1 MNCDSVLKSLS
12 LFLYGELSLEE
23 EQEFQDHLEACPAC
37 RKAFEVEKT
46 MLAALDSRE
55 LEPPPELLVRCRT
68 TLEASIAA
76 VPQRAGWLAALKSFI
91 GGGSKLWAAAA
102 RPVGAVALVA
112 LGFFGARWSAP
123 EPAPVAIPVAQNS
136 PDGFVTRVRYLQP
149 EPSGDVRMMVEETRQ
164 RYLTGSL
171 QDERIQQLL
180 LTAARE
186 SSDPG
191 VRADSV
197 DILTQRAASNDVR
210 DALLYTLG
218 NDTNAGIRLRALDAL
233 KPYAADPEVRKALA
247 RALLADDNPGVRTQ
261 AIDLLVQNRDDES
274 LVGVLQQCLQ
284 HESNGYVRLRSER
297 ALKDMKASAGTF

>member
-1 MNCDSVLKSLS
+1 MNCESVSRSLS
-12 LFLYGELSLEE
+12 LFLYGELSLED
-23 EQEFQDHLEACPAC
+23 EQSFQDHIEACPAC
-37 RKAFEVEKT
+37 RKAFEAEKA
-46 MLAALDSRE
+46 LHAALDGRE
-55 LEPPPELLVRCRT
+55 LEAPPELLVQCRAALDAGLAAAAPRRGGW
-68 TLEASIAA
+68 LEAVRS
-76 VPQRAGWLAALKSFI
+76 LF

-112 LGFFGARWSAP
+112 LGFLGARWSAP
-123 EPAPVAIPVAQNS
+123 ATAPFPVAQNTL
-136 PDGFVTRVRYLQP
+136 DNVVTRVRYLQP
-149 EPSGDVRMMVEETRQ
+149 EPSGEVRLMLEETRQ
-164 RYLTGSL
+164 RYLTGSP

-197 DILTQRAASNDVR
+197 DILTQRAASDQVR
-210 DALLYTLG
+210 TALLYALG
-218 NDTNAGIRLRALDAL
+218 NDTNAGIRLRALDGL
-233 KPYAADPEVRKALA
+233 KPYAADPEVRSALA

-261 AIDLLVQNRDDES
+261 AIDLLVQNRTQDES

-284 HESNGYVRLRSER
+284 QESNGYVRLRSER

>member
-1 MNCDSVLKSLS
+1 MNCDSVSKSLS
-12 LFLYGELSLEE
+12 LFLYGELPLEE

-37 RKAFEVEKT
+37 RKAFEAEKA

-68 TLEASIAA
+68 ALEAAIAA
-76 VPQRAGWLAALKSFI
+76 APPRSGWLPALRSLI
-91 GGGSKLWAAAA
+91 GGGSRLWAAVA
-102 RPVGAVALVA
+102 RPAAAVALVA

-123 EPAPVAIPVAQNS
+123 TPAAVPAAQNS
-136 PDGFVTRVRYLQP
+136 PEGFVTRIRYLQP
-149 EPSGDVRMMVEETRQ
+149 EPSGEVRMMVEETRQ
-164 RYLTGSL
+164 RYLTGSP

-197 DILTQRAASNDVR
+197 DILTQRAASDQVR

-218 NDTNAGIRLRALDAL
+218 NDTNPGIRLRALDAL
-233 KPYAADPEVRKALA
+233 KPYAADPEVRRALA
-247 RALLADDNPGVRTQ
+247 RALLTDDNPGVRTQ
-261 AIDLLVQNRDDES
+261 AIDLLVQNRTDE